1 MYPEAVVHEATVDLR
16 AGSPDVEKVGRIE
29 AAKALSITSDIW
41 LRGFMVAVVSSIF
54 IWLNWQIIDL
64 VRDAMQ
70 SDLAQMAGKPPLPA
84 TERLITSNVIM
95 SLIGATV
102 VQTGVGFI
110 AITSYLFLKRMAQE
124 A

>member
-1 MYPEAVVHEATVDLR
+1 VEAAVNEDTVDLR
-16 AGSPDVEKVGRIE
+16 TGSPDVEKVGRIE

-70 SDLAQMAGKPPLPA
+70 NDLARMAAKPPLPA

-110 AITSYLFLKRMAQE
+110 AITSYLFPKRLAPE

>member
-1 MYPEAVVHEATVDLR
+1 MNEDTVDLR

-70 SDLAQMAGKPPLPA
+70 SDLAQMAAKPPLPA

-110 AITSYLFLKRMAQE
+110 AITSYLFPKRMAQE